1 MEVVKTEELL
11 VVEDKFV
18 IGDGKKNKGFLRVKR
33 LHLRNKGVD
42 FTRDKVE
49 SKDAVAAVV
58 YDTKLWKYVFVKQYR
73 PGPEKYLIELVAG
86 LIDHDG
92 LSAVQTMISEIK
104 PELGYEVDSI
114 VQICQPFYTTPGKT
128 SEKMY
133 LFFVTVSKQ
142 TEKGG
147 GVESENEDIEII
159 KVTPEEVKELDIE
172 DGKTLLG
179 LYKTNVL

>member
-1 MEVVKTEELL
+1 MEVLGTEELL
-11 VVEDKFV
+11 VVEDKYV
-18 IGDGKKNKGFLRVKR
+18 TDDGKKEKGFLRVKR
-33 LHLRNKGVD
+33 LHLKNKGVE

-58 YDTKLWKYVFVKQYR
+58 YDTKLEKYVFVKQYR
-73 PGPEKYLIELVAG
+73 PGPEKYLIELTAG
-86 LIDHDG
+86 LIEHG
-92 LSAVQTMISEIK
+92 LSPVQTMITEIK
-104 PELGYEVDSI
+104 QELGYEVDHIYSI
-114 VQICQPFYTTPGKT
+114 CRSFYTTPGKT

-133 LFFVTVSKQ
+133 LFYVTVSKQ